1 MYKVI
6 AEFYDLQDGAH
17 HYLPGDEY
25 PRKGYEPS
33 AERIAFLSGSDNVL
47 HTSLIDKLAQKATS
61 TRKKTKEKSE

>member
-1 MYKVI
+1 VYKVLV
-6 AEFYDLQDGAH
+6 EFYDLQDGFY

-33 AERIAFLSGSDNVL
+33 AERIAFLSGTDNVL
-47 HTSLIDKLAQKATS
+47 HTSLLDKLVQKTS